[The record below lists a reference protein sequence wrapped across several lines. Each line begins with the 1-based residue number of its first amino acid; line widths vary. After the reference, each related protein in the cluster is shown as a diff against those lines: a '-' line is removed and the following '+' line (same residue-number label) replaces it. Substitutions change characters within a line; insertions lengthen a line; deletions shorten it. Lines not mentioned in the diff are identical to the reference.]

1 MRRTLT
7 RPILTVLLA
16 AVCNAIAAR
25 QQPTGQTAFARTHG
39 DTLFIGNSRIV
50 RTILLRRDSLRTLS
64 VTGRGHLTLTNKTEA
79 NDLVIVKGR
88 ADSLSVSCG
97 RLPLSTIH
105 SDGAQATVTFRI
117 GSLQVKREYTVY
129 DNAPAIVCNTWLR
142 GSLKAALPKQTGNN
156 ADNKNI
162 ESAADMEPQVR
173 TTILDRLSPGGNHWH
188 CRAVEFFDYTDWN
201 NNLVQSATFI
211 PYRRNG
217 VRGNLLIA
225 KNGASAGGFFFLK
238 EAPCST
244 TQLHYP
250 GADFIT
256 EFGSFAVTG
265 FGIAPDD
272 VTPEQWTR
280 AYTVVLG
287 VFDGGETDA
296 LKALRLYQK
305 QARAKKAEADDMVMM
320 NTWGD
325 RSQDARINEAFCL
338 NELDR
343 AHRLGINVF
352 QLDDGWQK
360 GKSPNSKSGKGSF
373 KDIWKDSLY
382 WTPDPVKFPQG
393 LDRVVAKAR
402 RLNMR
407 VGLWFN
413 PSIQD
418 EFADW
423 QKDVEAVLALWRRY
437 GITIF
442 KIDGVQISTK
452 LAEQRLRN
460 FFDEVTRQS
469 GGNVIFNL
477 DATAGRRGGY
487 NMFNEYGNIFLENR
501 YTDWGN
507 YYPYQTLRNLW
518 QLAAYV
524 PAERLQ
530 VEFLNK
536 WRNPSKYGDDPFA
549 PARYSMDYLFA
560 ITMMAQPLAWM
571 EASNLP
577 DEAYS
582 MGKTIKCYTKWQ
594 HQMHLGII
602 LPVGEE
608 PSGRSWTGF
617 QSITDGRSGFLLVF
631 REDNGRPS
639 THMKLHLDKGT
650 TLRLRPL
657 VGDGKESNVT
667 TDEEGRISLT
677 LPQPNDF
684 CLYHYKIK
692 E

>member
-1 MRRTLT
+1 M
-7 RPILTVLLA
+7 
-16 AVCNAIAAR
+16 
-25 QQPTGQTAFARTHG
+25 
-39 DTLFIGNSRIV
+39 
-50 RTILLRRDSLRTLS
+50 
-64 VTGRGHLTLTNKTEA
+64 
-79 NDLVIVKGR
+79 
-88 ADSLSVSCG
+88 
-97 RLPLSTIH
+97 
-105 SDGAQATVTFRI
+105 
-117 GSLQVKREYTVY
+117 
-129 DNAPAIVCNTWLR
+129 
-142 GSLKAALPKQTGNN
+142 
-156 ADNKNI
+156 
-162 ESAADMEPQVR
+162 
-173 TTILDRLSPGGNHWH
+173 
-188 CRAVEFFDYTDWN
+188 
-201 NNLVQSATFI
+201 
-211 PYRRNG
+211 
-217 VRGNLLIA
+217 
-225 KNGASAGGFFFLK
+225 
-238 EAPCST
+238 
-244 TQLHYP
+244 
-250 GADFIT
+250 
-256 EFGSFAVTG
+256 
-265 FGIAPDD
+265 
-272 VTPEQWTR
+272 
-280 AYTVVLG
+280 
-287 VFDGGETDA
+287 
-296 LKALRLYQK
+296 
-305 QARAKKAEADDMVMM
+305 
-320 NTWGD
+320 
-325 RSQDARINEAFCL
+325 
-338 NELDR
+338 
-343 AHRLGINVF
+343 
-352 QLDDGWQK
+352 

-407 VGLWFN
+407 IGLWFN
-413 PSIQD
+413 PSIQN

-423 QKDVEAVLALWRRY
+423 QKDAEAVLSLWRRY

-442 KIDGVQISTK
+442 KIDGLQIPTK

-518 QLAAYV
+518 QLSAYV

-536 WRNPSKYGDDPFA
+536 WRNTSKYDDDPFA

-582 MGKTIKCYTKWQ
+582 MGKTIKQYTRWQ
-594 HQMHLGII
+594 LQLHQGII
-602 LPVGEE
+602 LPIGEV

-617 QSITDGRSGFLLVF
+617 QSITDDHSGFLLVF
-631 REDNGRPS
+631 REDNDRVS
-639 THMKLHLDKGT
+639 TRMALRLAKGT

-657 VGDGKESNVT
+657 IGDGKAETLT
-667 TDEEGRISLT
+667 TDDEGHVSLS
-677 LPQPNDF
+677 LPRPNDF
-684 CLYHYKIK
+684 CLYQYKIT

>member
-1 MRRTLT
+1 MA
-7 RPILTVLLA
+7 LLA
-16 AVCNAIAAR
+16 ITCNASAAG
-25 QQPTGQTAFARTHG
+25 QPTAGQTAFARTHG
-39 DTLFIGNSRIV
+39 DTLFIGNAQIV
-50 RTILLRRDSLRTLS
+50 RTILLRHDSLRTIS
-64 VTGRGHLTLTNKTEA
+64 VTDRRRHLTLANQTTG
-79 NDLVIVKGR
+79 NDLVIVKGK

-97 RLPLSTIH
+97 RLPLSPIH
-105 SDGAQATVTFRI
+105 ADGAVATVTLRY
-117 GSLQVKREYTVY
+117 GSLEVKRQYIAY
-129 DNAPAIVCNTWLR
+129 DNAPAVVCNTWLR
-142 GSLKAALPKQTGNN
+142 GKLKAAIPQQTGNN

-162 ESAADMEPQVR
+162 ESTADMESQVH
-173 TTILDRLSPGGNHWH
+173 TTILDRLSPGGNHWQCH
-188 CRAVEFFDYTDWN
+188 AVEFFDYTDWN
-201 NNLVQSATFI
+201 NNLVQTTSFI

-217 VRGNLLIA
+217 ARGNLLLA
-225 KNGASAGGFFFLK
+225 KNGAAAGGFFFLK
-238 EAPCST
+238 EAPCSS

-256 EFGSFAVTG
+256 EFGNFAVTG

-272 VTPEQWTR
+272 VTPDQWVR

-287 VFDGGETDA
+287 VFDGYETEA

-305 QARAKKAEADDMVMM
+305 QLRAKKTVTDDMVMM

-338 NELDR
+338 DELDR
-343 AHRLGINVF
+343 AHRLGITVF

-407 VGLWFN
+407 IGLWFN
-413 PSIQD
+413 PSIQN

-423 QKDVEAVLALWRRY
+423 KKDAEAVLSLWRRY

-442 KIDGVQISTK
+442 KIDGLQIPTK

-518 QLAAYV
+518 QLSAYV

-536 WRNPSKYGDDPFA
+536 WRNTSKYVDDPFA

-577 DEAYS
+577 NEAYS
-582 MGKTIKCYTKWQ
+582 MGKTIKQYTRWQ
-594 HQMHLGII
+594 LQLHQGII
-602 LPVGEE
+602 LPIGEV

-617 QSITDGRSGFLLVF
+617 QSITDDHSGFLLVF
-631 REDNGRPS
+631 REDNDRVS
-639 THMKLHLDKGT
+639 TRMALRLAKGT

-657 VGDGKESNVT
+657 IGDGKAETLT
-667 TDEEGRISLT
+667 TDDEGHVSLS
-677 LPQPNDF
+677 LPRPNDF
-684 CLYHYKIK
+684 CLYQYKIT

>member
-16 AVCNAIAAR
+16 AVCNATAAR

-105 SDGAQATVTFRI
+105 ADGAQATVTFRI

-142 GSLKAALPKQTGNN
+142 GSLKATLPKQTGNN

-162 ESAADMEPQVR
+162 ESTA
-173 TTILDRLSPGGNHWH
+173 
-188 CRAVEFFDYTDWN
+188 
-201 NNLVQSATFI
+201 
-211 PYRRNG
+211 
-217 VRGNLLIA
+217 
-225 KNGASAGGFFFLK
+225 
-238 EAPCST
+238 
-244 TQLHYP
+244 
-250 GADFIT
+250 
-256 EFGSFAVTG
+256 
-265 FGIAPDD
+265 DD

-418 EFADW
+418 EFAYW
-423 QKDVEAVLALWRRY
+423 QKDAEAVLSLWRRY

-460 FFDEVTRQS
+460 FFDEVTKQS

-594 HQMHLGII
+594 HQMHQGII